1 MALKGSFTI
10 MNKQGLH
17 ARPAAMFVRAASQF
31 RSAIWVMKDG
41 EEVNGKSILGLMMLA
56 AEHGSKLEVTADG
69 EDAEQA
75 LAELGRLIK
84 SGFDLA

>member
-1 MALKGSFTI
+1 
-10 MNKQGLH
+10 
-17 ARPAAMFVRAASQF
+17 MFVRTASQF

-56 AEHGSKLEVTADG
+56 AEHGSEVEVTADG

-75 LAELGRLIK
+75 LEELGRLIRC
-84 SGFDLA
+84 GFDLS